1 MASVNLDTTN
11 RLDITCRKGD
21 TFSLQLTLTDSSGTA
36 LPLATDDYK
45 FLMQVRTRGNNR
57 RAALRVPALIGGGED
72 DLDLTGGIAI
82 GSSELGVKGPVNFS
96 FNDKNDSGQ
105 VTIFLSANDMRKVD
119 AGRYR
124 YDLQYKVG
132 DTEKTVLEGS
142 FVINEDVSKNL

>member
-21 TFSLQLTLTDSSGTA
+21 TFSLQLTLKDSSGTA
-36 LPLATDDYK
+36 LPLVTDDYK

-57 RAALRVPALIGGGED
+57 RAALRVPALTGGED

-82 GSSELGVKGPVNFS
+82 GSNELGVKGPVNFS

-105 VTIFLSANDMRKVD
+105 VTIFLSATDMRKVD

-142 FVINEDVSKNL
+142 FVINEDVSKSI